1 MKYLYNL
8 MKEDKGFSLI
18 EVIVTIAVIGI
29 VLIPLA
35 TFFINTSKYS
45 INTKEQLL
53 ANEIAQQYVEGL
65 KAKSYNSFID
75 FFDGNTSRTITSDDG
90 SIEGF
95 SKLPDGFTVHISY
108 DKTIMSDY
116 EISEHVDEVDFT
128 INLNSAFGHYTIND
142 SDNNQ
147 IYSNSENKDINLYIL
162 YDYSGDDIKF
172 SEDNKFKN
180 LITSIDI
187 GNIKAFKIKCNNI
200 RTSNSNKVS
209 TNINIRN
216 KTSDFIYVYKYI
228 PENDVINPTVT
239 IDKGEVIQVNKT
251 LIEENNIIYKINI
264 TVSKNKSLLVNMNAT
279 RINN

>member
-1 MKYLYNL
+1 

>member
-1 MKYLYNL
+1 
-8 MKEDKGFSLI
+8 
-18 EVIVTIAVIGI
+18 
-29 VLIPLA
+29 
-35 TFFINTSKYS
+35 
-45 INTKEQLL
+45 
-53 ANEIAQQYVEGL
+53 
-65 KAKSYNSFID
+65 
-75 FFDGNTSRTITSDDG
+75 
-90 SIEGF
+90 
-95 SKLPDGFTVHISY
+95 
-108 DKTIMSDY
+108 MSDY

-142 SDNNQ
+142 SDDNQ

-264 TVSKNKSLLVNMNAT
+264 NVSKNKSLLVNMNAT

>member
-264 TVSKNKSLLVNMNAT
+264 NVSKNKSLLVNMNAT